1 MNRRQLSQLAVLAAV
16 AEHRSFRAAAKEL
29 LVAPSAVSHAI
40 SSLEESLG
48 VRLLART
55 TRSVA
60 PTEEGRLLL
69 ERLRPA
75 LEEIGVALEA
85 VNDTRGKPAGNLRVT
100 VPRFASDILLA
111 PRLGDFLNLYPDITL
126 EIANED
132 GFTDIVKEGFD
143 AGIRLEE
150 SLEAD
155 MIAVRISPNLTTVIA
170 ASPEYFERYPKPQH
184 PRDLVHH
191 RCIKRRFTNG
201 SIYRWEFEKDGQELI
216 VAVDGPLVVS
226 EDRLALLAALN
237 GAGLAYLFDMR
248 VHTELSAGRLVRV
261 LEDWCAPYPGPF
273 VYYPSRRQMRPALR
287 AFIDFFRYVARDAG
301 GR

>member
-1 MNRRQLSQLAVLAAV
+1 MNRTQLAQLAVLAAV
-16 AEHRSFRAAAKEL
+16 SERRSFRAAAKEL
-29 LVAPSAVSHAI
+29 QIAPSAVSHAV

-69 ERLRPA
+69 QRLKPA
-75 LEEIGVALEA
+75 LDEIGIALEA
-85 VNDTRGKPAGNLRVT
+85 VTEAGGRPAGNLRVT
-100 VPRFASDILLA
+100 APRFASDILLA
-111 PRLGDFLNLYPDITL
+111 PRLGEFLNRYPDITL

-132 GFTDIVKEGFD
+132 GFIDIVREGFD

-155 MIAVRISPNLTTVIA
+155 MIAVRASPNLTTVIA
-170 ASPEYFERYPKPQH
+170 GSPDYFERHPKPLH
-184 PRDLVHH
+184 PSDLVHH

-201 SIYRWEFEKDGQELI
+201 TIYRWEFEKDGQELV

-226 EDRLALLAALN
+226 EDRLALIAALN
-237 GAGLAYLFDMR
+237 GVGLAYLFDLR
-248 VHTELSAGRLVRV
+248 VEDELASGKLVRV
-261 LEDWCAPYPGPF
+261 LEDWCSPYPGPF
-273 VYYPSRRQMRPALR
+273 IYYPSRRQMRPALR
-287 AFIDFFRYVARDAG
+287 AFIDFFRYIP
-301 GR
+301 